1 MVIGVFSM
9 GLNEDLKKNY
19 CIFKKNYFE
28 SMKNKSRGRKEE
40 NRFRNWRK
48 QNQEKVKKVVNLVQ

>member
-1 MVIGVFSM
+1 MKIFKKMIVF
-9 GLNEDLKKNY
+9 L
-19 CIFKKNYFE
+19 KKNYFE

-40 NRFRNWRK
+40 NRLRNWRK